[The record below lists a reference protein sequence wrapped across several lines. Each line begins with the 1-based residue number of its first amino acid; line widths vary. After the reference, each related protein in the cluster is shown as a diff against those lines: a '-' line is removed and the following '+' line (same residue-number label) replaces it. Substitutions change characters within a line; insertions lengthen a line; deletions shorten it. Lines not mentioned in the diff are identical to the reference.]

1 MQRYGK
7 AYSRKAQRA
16 IEEEADEEVRDARA
30 IAAAQRVEHYEMAG
44 YGCARTDAE
53 LLGDKK
59 GAQLLQTTFTEE
71 ADTDKKL
78 TELAT
83 SVVNVAAAA
92 K

>member
-1 MQRYGK
+1 VTLGSLPPLNESNTTRWL
-7 AYSRKAQRA
+7 
-16 IEEEADEEVRDARA
+16 VN
-30 IAAAQRVEHYEMAG
+30 
-44 YGCARTDAE
+44 GCARTYAQ

-83 SVVNVAAAA
+83 SVINVAAA